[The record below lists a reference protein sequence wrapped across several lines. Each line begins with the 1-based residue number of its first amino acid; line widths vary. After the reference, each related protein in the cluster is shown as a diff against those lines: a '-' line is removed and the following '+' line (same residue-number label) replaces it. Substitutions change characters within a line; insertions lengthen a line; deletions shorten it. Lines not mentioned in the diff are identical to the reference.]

1 MIEAEYELKSHFYAW
16 QEGYVGNASSMQ
28 AMQAVNY
35 SKKVHGCLFINE
47 PDSKL
52 QDSHIKEGR
61 LADLA

>member
-35 SKKVHGCLFINE
+35 SKKVHGCLFIKMN
-47 PDSKL
+47 L
-52 QDSHIKEGR
+52 TANYR
-61 LADLA
+61 TAT